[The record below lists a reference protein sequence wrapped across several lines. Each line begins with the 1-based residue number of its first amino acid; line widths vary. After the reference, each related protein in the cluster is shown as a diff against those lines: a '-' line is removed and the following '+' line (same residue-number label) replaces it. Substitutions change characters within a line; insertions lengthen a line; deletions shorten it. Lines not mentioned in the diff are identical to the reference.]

1 MIPSIMHLALTATEG
16 F

>member
-1 MIPSIMHLALTATEG
+1 MIPSIKHLALTATEG